1 MMKIKFL
8 TLLMFAGIAFAGCNS
23 NNTTENLTDST
34 IVVDS
39 VLSVDSII
47 VDTTPIQDTTIVNP
61 M

>member
-1 MMKIKFL
+1 MKFKLL
-8 TLLMFAGIAFAGCNS
+8 TFFVIAGIAFAGCNS

-39 VLSVDSII
+39 VLRVDSVI
-47 VDTTPIQDTTIVNP
+47 VDTTPIPDTTIVNP